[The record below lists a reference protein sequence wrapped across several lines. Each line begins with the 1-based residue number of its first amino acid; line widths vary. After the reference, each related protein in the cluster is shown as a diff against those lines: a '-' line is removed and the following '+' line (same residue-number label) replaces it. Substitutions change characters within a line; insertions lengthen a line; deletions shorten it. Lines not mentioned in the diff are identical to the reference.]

1 MDMEMNSN
9 EQQFSFNISL
19 SVLNHLGRNLYRSF
33 ATVLGEA
40 ISNSWDA
47 DAVSVNITI
56 DKDNNYFS
64 IQDDGIGMSA
74 EDFQNKFLKVGY
86 SKRKEGNTHS
96 PSKRPYIG
104 RKGIGKLALLS
115 CANQIYVVSKTKSS
129 EVIGGIIDNAEL
141 DIAINEDNDQYKLKP
156 ISKEELATFSF
167 PKGQGT
173 YIRFDTIKQGIT
185 NNVDYLRKIIALY
198 FRFSTL
204 DNNFNIFVNGK
215 QIVNDDLSA
224 LLNKTQFVWDINDI
238 SNDEYLQKAKEIVL
252 AKDKG
257 KISSL
262 TFELENGDKITGFIV
277 SVEKPADLKIKD
289 VDETVT
295 VDLFVNGRLREKD
308 ILKHIRTRRV
318 PESYL
323 YGQINYDALDD
334 EEDRF
339 TSSRESIKAE
349 DPKFQKFLQKFK
361 SLLHTI
367 MNQWDD
373 FRVEKREDGDPD
385 NTSKITKKERRA
397 QELYNETSKEYKDKD
412 SSIKDEVSSW
422 LDDLAKEAQFNFPSY
437 SECFISENLIRKYIE
452 YKKYPLSKEAL
463 ENVEKYRK
471 REEDSKNKAGMSI
484 SIRKNDD
491 DKSYLDMDGLA
502 NLVDKGNEPNR
513 LSNKGKIYK
522 PTRDAVM
529 HTSLISDE
537 AKRSLSTV
545 LDEIKAR
552 IRNLLK

>member
-1 MDMEMNSN
+1 MNKSN
-9 EQQFSFNISL
+9 EFSFNISL
-19 SVLNHLGRNLYRSF
+19 SVLNHLGRNLYRNF

-47 DAVSVNITI
+47 DAQNVYITI
-56 DKDNNYFS
+56 DKDNNCFS
-64 IQDDGIGMSA
+64 IQDDGIGMNVD
-74 EDFQNKFLKVGY
+74 DFQNKFLKVGY
-86 SKRKEGNTHS
+86 SKRKNGEFVS
-96 PSKRPYIG
+96 KQKRPYIG

-115 CANQIYVVSKTKSS
+115 CADRIHVVSKTLQT
-129 EVIGGIIDNAEL
+129 EPIGGIIDNKQL
-141 DIAINEDNDQYKLKP
+141 DIAISEDNEQYKLAE
-156 ISKEELATFSF
+156 ISAMEMITVSFS
-167 PKGQGT
+167 KGQGT
-173 YIRFDTIKQGIT
+173 YIFFENMKQGI
-185 NNVDYLRKIIALY
+185 VHSVEYLRKIIALY
-198 FRFSTL
+198 FRFSTM
-204 DNNFNIFVNGK
+204 DNNFNIYVNGK
-215 QIVNDDLSA
+215 MISNQDLDDLIQ
-224 LLNKTQFVWDINDI
+224 KTEFVWNINNTKD
-238 SNDEYLQKAKEIVL
+238 DLYLSEVQKVAASKP
-252 AKDKG
+252 KG
-257 KISSL
+257 QTPDLPFKL
-262 TFELENGDKITGFIV
+262 NNGDSINGFII
-277 SVEKPADLKIKD
+277 SVEKPADLKIKESD
-289 VDETVT
+289 DTVT
-295 VDLFVNGRLREKD
+295 VDLFVNGRLRETD

-323 YGQINYDALDD
+323 YGQINYNALDD

-349 DPKFQKFLQKFK
+349 DPKFQEFLQHFK
-361 SLLHTI
+361 SLLHNI
-367 MNQWDD
+367 MNQWDS
-373 FRVEKREDGDPD
+373 FRVDKRKDGDPD

-491 DKSYLDMDGLA
+491 DKSYLDMDSLA

-552 IRNLLK
+552 IRNLLR

>member
-1 MDMEMNSN
+1 METNNKIS
-9 EQQFSFNISL
+9 QFSFNISL

-47 DAVSVNITI
+47 DANNVYITI
-56 DKDNNYFS
+56 NKSENYFS
-64 IQDDGIGMSA
+64 IQDDGIGMTSK
-74 EDFQNKFLKVGY
+74 DFQDKFLKVGY
-86 SKRKEGNTHS
+86 SKRKEGNNRS
-96 PSKRPYIG
+96 AILKRPYIG

-115 CANQIYVVSKTKSS
+115 CADLIYVVSKTKASDA
-129 EVIGGIIDNAEL
+129 IGGIIDNAEL
-141 DIAINEDNDQYKLKP
+141 DVAINEDHDLYDLKP
-156 ISKEELATFSF
+156 IPNGEIATFSF
-167 PKGQGT
+167 QKGQGT
-173 YIRFDTIKQGIT
+173 YIRFENIKQGIT
-185 NNVDYLRKIIALY
+185 NNIDYLRKIIALY

-204 DNNFNIFVNGK
+204 DDNFNIFVNGK
-215 QIVNDDLSA
+215 QITNDDLSD
-224 LLNKTQFVWDINDI
+224 LLSKTQFVWDINNI
-238 SNDEYLQKAKEIVL
+238 SNDDYLKKAKETAIS
-252 AKDKG
+252 KDKG
-257 KISSL
+257 QVSSL
-262 TFELENGDKITGFIV
+262 SFKLDNGDNITGFIV

-323 YGQINYDALDD
+323 YGQINYNALDD

-349 DPKFQKFLQKFK
+349 DPKFQEFLQKFK

-385 NTSKITKKERRA
+385 NTSKISKKERRA
-397 QELYNETSKEYKDKD
+397 RELYNETSKEYKDKD

-422 LDDLAKEAQFNFPSY
+422 LEDLEKEAQFNFPSY

-463 ENVEKYRK
+463 ESVEKYRK
-471 REEDSKNKAGMSI
+471 REEKSKTKAGMSI
-484 SIRKNDD
+484 NIRKNDD
-491 DKSYLDMDGLA
+491 DKSYLDMDSLA
-502 NLVDKGNEPNR
+502 NLVDKGDEPNR
-513 LSNKGKIYK
+513 LSNKGRIYK

-537 AKRSLSTV
+537 AKRSLTTV

>member
-1 MDMEMNSN
+1 METNSKIS
-9 EQQFSFNISL
+9 QFSFNISL

-47 DAVSVNITI
+47 DASNVYITI
-56 DKDNNYFS
+56 DKSKNYFS
-64 IQDDGIGMSA
+64 IQDDGIGMNA
-74 EDFQNKFLKVGY
+74 QDFQNKFLKVGY
-86 SKRKEGNTHS
+86 SKRKEGNSHS
-96 PSKRPYIG
+96 TIFQRPYIG

-115 CANQIYVVSKTKSS
+115 CADLIYVVSKTKDSDT
-129 EVIGGIIDNAEL
+129 IGGIIDNAEL
-141 DIAINEDNDQYKLKP
+141 DVAINEDHDLYDLKP
-156 ISKEELATFSF
+156 IPNEEIATFSF
-167 PKGQGT
+167 QKGQGT
-173 YIRFDTIKQGIT
+173 YIRFENIKQSIT
-185 NNVDYLRKIIALY
+185 NNIEYLRKIIALY

-204 DNNFNIFVNGK
+204 DDHFNIFVNGK
-215 QIVNDDLSA
+215 QITNDDLSD
-224 LLNKTQFVWDINDI
+224 LLNKTQFVWDINNV
-238 SNDEYLQKAKEIVL
+238 SNDDYLKKAKEVAIS
-252 AKDKG
+252 KDKG
-257 KISSL
+257 QVSSL
-262 TFELENGDKITGFIV
+262 SFKLDNGDNITGFIV

-323 YGQINYDALDD
+323 YGQINYNSLDD

-349 DPKFQKFLQKFK
+349 DPKFQEFLQKFK
-361 SLLHTI
+361 TLLHTI
-367 MNQWDD
+367 MDQWDK
-373 FRVEKREDGDPD
+373 FRVDGKEDGDPD
-385 NTSKITKKERRA
+385 NKSRMTKKERRA
-397 QELYNETSKEYKDKD
+397 RELYNETSKEYKDKD
-412 SSIKDEVSSW
+412 SSIKDEVTTW
-422 LDDLAKEAQFNFPSY
+422 LDDLEKEAQFNFPAY

-452 YKKYPLSKEAL
+452 YKKYPLSDHAKKMVKE
-463 ENVEKYRK
+463 YRS
-471 REEDSKNKAGMSI
+471 REETNKSNAGMSI
-484 SIRKNDD
+484 TIRKNDD
-491 DKSYLDMDGLA
+491 DKSYLDMDNLA
-502 NLVDKGNEPNR
+502 NLVDKGSDPYR
-513 LSNKGKIYK
+513 LSVKGKIYK

-537 AKRSLSTV
+537 AKRSLTTV